1 VSAGDHDPTLPLL
14 RRCDSYLDAVPSLG
28 AEVVDV
34 GPLRVFVSQAPY
46 PYYVRPRP
54 HADLVAP
61 GSVTA
66 EQVRRA
72 AAVLE
77 QAGHPVS
84 FEWVAELAPALG
96 EALRAEGYAVH
107 HHPLLVRDLTTPANP
122 VDPSAPGSPGTAGD
136 PHLPGTTGAEVPGVT
151 ARLLGAHAPEL
162 RDALAVQGVG
172 FSVPG
177 TARGEAG
184 VHEREADT
192 VEDALLDYVRGR
204 IAAGRASVAVADDPE
219 AGIVA
224 CGWHQPVG
232 ADTEVVGVATLPAYR
247 RRGAA
252 AAVLEVLV
260 ADAAGHGV
268 TMALLS
274 AGDDAVARIY
284 ERSGFTRIGRTGAA
298 EPQ

>member
-1 VSAGDHDPTLPLL
+1 VNPADPDSTLALL
-14 RRCDSYLDAVPSLG
+14 RRCDGYLDTVPSLG
-28 AEVVDV
+28 ADAIDV
-34 GPLRVFVSQAPY
+34 GPLRAFVSRAPY

-54 HADLVAP
+54 DADLTTP
-61 GSVTA
+61 GSVTG
-66 EQVRRA
+66 EHVRAA

-77 QAGHPVS
+77 RAGHPVS
-84 FEWVAELAPALG
+84 FEWVAELAPALDQV
-96 EALRAEGYAVH
+96 LRAEGYAVH
-107 HHPLLVRDLTTPANP
+107 HHPLLVRDVTAAANP
-122 VDPSAPGSPGTAGD
+122 VLPGAPGD
-136 PHLPGTTGAEVPGVT
+136 PHAPGRARAEGLAVT
-151 ARLLGAHAPEL
+151 ARLLDSDAPDL
-162 RDALAVQGVG
+162 CDALAVQGVG

-184 VHEREADT
+184 VPEREADT
-192 VEDALLDYVRGR
+192 VEDALLAYVRER
-204 IAAGRASVAVADDPE
+204 IAAGRASVAVADVPE

-260 ADAAGHGV
+260 ADAARHGV

-284 ERSGFTRIGRTGAA
+284 ERSGFTRIGATGAA
-298 EPQ
+298 EPRSD

>member
-1 VSAGDHDPTLPLL
+1 VTDVGHEQAAALL
-14 RRCDSYLDAVPSLG
+14 RRCDAYLDAVPSLG
-28 AEVVDV
+28 ADVVDV
-34 GPLRVFVSQAPY
+34 GPLRAFVSRAPY

-54 HADLVAP
+54 DADLTRP
-61 GSVTA
+61 GSVTG
-66 EQVRRA
+66 EHVREA

-77 QAGHPVS
+77 RAGHPVS
-84 FEWVAELAPALG
+84 FEWVAELAPALD
-96 EALRAEGYAVH
+96 EVLRAEGYAVH
-107 HHPLLVRDLTTPANP
+107 RHPLLVRDLT
-122 VDPSAPGSPGTAGD
+122 VDPDTRTDAAAPTS
-136 PHLPGTTGAEVPGVT
+136 T
-151 ARLLGAHAPEL
+151 ARLLTADAPDL
-162 RDALAVQGVG
+162 RDALAVQGVS

-184 VHEREADT
+184 VREREADA
-192 VEDALLDYVRGR
+192 VEDALLAYVRER
-204 IAAGRASVAVADDPE
+204 IASGRASVAVADDPD

-260 ADAAGHGV
+260 ADAARHGV

-284 ERSGFTRIGRTGAA
+284 ERSGFTGVGTTGAA
-298 EPQ
+298 EPRSD